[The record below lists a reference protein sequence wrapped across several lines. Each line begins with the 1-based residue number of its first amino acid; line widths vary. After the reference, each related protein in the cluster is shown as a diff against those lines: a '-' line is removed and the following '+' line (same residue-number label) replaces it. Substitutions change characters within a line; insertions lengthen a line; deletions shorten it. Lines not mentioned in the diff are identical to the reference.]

1 MKFLNINNGL
11 ISLLK
16 KKEILFFSFSIIF
29 IVFLSIYTN
38 DNKIALTAAFCGI
51 CYTFL
56 NGKGKI
62 YCYFFGIIGTLCYS
76 YLSFRNG
83 LWGNFL
89 LNFLYYFPLEI
100 AGIFLWKKHLIN
112 KTTVKKTKL
121 KNFQKNIFYGLTI
134 LICILLALIIKIYN
148 LSILNY
154 LDFLTLFLSIIAMVL
169 AVKRCFEQWYFWLI
183 VNFISMII
191 WIIAYNNGSNC
202 LATIFMWG
210 VYFILGIYFLLRWKE
225 ELKSLS

>member
-1 MKFLNINNGL
+1 MKFINNSL
-11 ISLLK
+11 ISLLN

-29 IVFLSIYTN
+29 MVFLSIYTN
-38 DNKIALTAAFCGI
+38 DNKIALLAAICGI
-51 CYTFL
+51 CYTLL

-76 YLSFRNG
+76 YLSFKNG

-89 LNFLYYFPLEI
+89 LNFLYYFPIEI
-100 AGIFLWKKHLIN
+100 IGIFLWKKHLIN

-121 KNFQKNIFYGLTI
+121 LTSQKRIFYGI
-134 LICILLALIIKIYN
+134 SMLICLSLALIIKFYN
-148 LSILNY
+148 FSLLNY
-154 LDFLTLFLSIIAMVL
+154 LDFLTLFLSIIAMIL
-169 AVKRCFEQWYFWLI
+169 AVKRCLEQWYFWII

-191 WIIAYNNGSNC
+191 WIIAYLKGSNC

-210 VYFILGIYFLLRWKE
+210 IYFILGICFLLQWKK
-225 ELKSLS
+225 ELKKLS